1 MTISDVTVA
10 SQGDAKLYRF
20 VSIGELS
27 AFVKENRAR
36 MGYMRPEAKDTQRD
50 FYNASP
56 DETTQRLE
64 TGNPA
69 LVAASD
75 KLLSIMEER
84 VTPASGAFRSVPMV
98 AGGVVNVPA
107 YLAGHPANMRLR
119 RRVED
124 QYGPIAI
131 VIDVTVSAGVDHKTI
146 ARRGAAALALVRA
159 LQGSRPVSLLV
170 SMGLQMDDVNM
181 VSVMD
186 VDTAPLDLARAAWCL
201 GAPEYL
207 RRLGF
212 GLASHACGNEK
223 SEDKYI
229 PWAFSDHTWQTKHL
243 PGWIA
248 DREGFGDFVAVPGIV
263 HGTTF
268 KTDENAAAWVVKQVH
283 DLTRPRD

>member
-1 MTISDVTVA
+1 MRSQVTIEGRGRTA
-10 SQGDAKLYRF
+10 LYRWQ
-20 VSIGELS
+20 SIGELS
-27 AFVKENRAR
+27 AFIQANRAR
-36 MGYMRPEAKDTQRD
+36 MGFMRPGAPSGEWNGAT
-50 FYNASP
+50 P
-56 DETTQRLE
+56 DQAAQRLE

-75 KLLSIMEER
+75 KLLAIMEEQ
-84 VTPASGAFRSVPMV
+84 VTPASGAFRSMPMV

-131 VIDVTVSAGVDHKTI
+131 VIDVTVTGVTGHDTI

-170 SMGLQMDDVNM
+170 SMGLRIKGKDML
-181 VSVMD
+181 SVMD
-186 VDTAPLDLARAAWCL
+186 LDCAPLDLARAAWCL

-207 RRLGF
+207 RRVGF
-212 GLASHACGNEK
+212 GLASHEAKDFDREEDYVPFLFGN
-223 SEDKYI
+223 
-229 PWAFSDHTWQTKHL
+229 PTWQTKHL
-243 PGWIA
+243 PGWVA
-248 DREGFGDFVAVPGIV
+248 EREGFTDFVPVPALNGE
-263 HGTTF
+263 TF
-268 KTDENAAAWVVKQVH
+268 DSDKAAAAWVVKQVH